1 MAEEKLMPREMAK
14 WQQRALSWG
23 VPAVVALVAV
33 PLYVPAVLAFPHK
46 QQVGGTTVYSVKSI
60 DPRLESEMARADAL
74 IAASPIAAPVK
85 RELFLTDGG
94 WRWTWL
100 SIGSGGSFAFG
111 RPLTPAIVFNRVDV
125 AADRIYNGA
134 ATAGDRTLSG
144 TIAHETTHLLIANHF
159 GALAAVMF
167 PRWKQEGYADYVA
180 NESSLSDA
188 DAAKLIARGERVP
201 ALTYYEA
208 RRRVAA
214 ALKANGGSVDA
225 LFDGAD

>member
-1 MAEEKLMPREMAK
+1 MAEAK
-14 WQQRALSWG
+14 GKWRRRAFSWG
-23 VPAVVALVAV
+23 APALAALVAI
-33 PLYVPAVLAFPHK
+33 PLYAPATLAFPYK
-46 QQVGGTTVYSVKSI
+46 QRIGTTTVYSVAPI
-60 DPRLESEMARADAL
+60 DRRLEAEMARADAL

-111 RPLTPAIVFNRVDV
+111 RPLTSAIVFNRIDV
-125 AADRIYNGA
+125 ATDRIYNGA
-134 ATAGDRTLSG
+134 TTAGERTLSG
-144 TIAHETTHLLIANHF
+144 TIAHETTHILIARHF

-188 DAAKLIARGERVP
+188 DAAKLTARGERVP

-214 ALKANGGSVDA
+214 TLKTNGGSVDA
-225 LFDGAD
+225 LFRDAD